1 MKHKIKCYG
10 NTCPDRHDCQLYMSE
25 AESKKTEPDEKPGKK
40 CEFLVKKGECN
51 ET

>member
-1 MKHKIKCYG
+1 
-10 NTCPDRHDCQLYMSE
+10 MSE